1 VLIDAN
7 GVELGLPFTGAP
19 LLDAKNWRRELMP
32 KRTSDERHDKSQMNA
47 DEAPPPF
54 LSEKLIAQLQGAVSA
69 AQRKRIP
76 KPIDNVDREVERD
89 F

>member
-1 VLIDAN
+1 
-7 GVELGLPFTGAP
+7 
-19 LLDAKNWRRELMP
+19 MP
-32 KRTSDERHDKSQMNA
+32 KKTSDQRHDQSHMSA

-69 AQRKRIP
+69 AQRKRMP
-76 KPIDNVDREVERD
+76 NPIDNADRAVEKD

>member
-1 VLIDAN
+1 
-7 GVELGLPFTGAP
+7 
-19 LLDAKNWRRELMP
+19 MP
-32 KRTSDERHDKSQMNA
+32 KRTGDERHDKSRVSA
-47 DEAPPPF
+47 EEAPPPF

-76 KPIDNVDREVERD
+76 KPIDNAERAAVEKD

>member
-1 VLIDAN
+1 
-7 GVELGLPFTGAP
+7 
-19 LLDAKNWRRELMP
+19 MP
-32 KRTSDERHDKSQMNA
+32 KRTSDERLDTSHKSA
-47 DEAPPPF
+47 EEAPPPF

-76 KPIDNVDREVERD
+76 KPIDNADRAVEKD

>member
-1 VLIDAN
+1 
-7 GVELGLPFTGAP
+7 
-19 LLDAKNWRRELMP
+19 LLDAKNWRLELMP
-32 KRTSDERHDKSQMNA
+32 KRTSDESHDKSQMSA
-47 DEAPPPF
+47 DEAPPL

-76 KPIDNVDREVERD
+76 KPIDNADREVERD

>member
-1 VLIDAN
+1 
-7 GVELGLPFTGAP
+7 
-19 LLDAKNWRRELMP
+19 MP
-32 KRTSDERHDKSQMNA
+32 KRASDERHDKSRMSA
-47 DEAPPPF
+47 EEAPPPF

-76 KPIDNVDREVERD
+76 KPNDNADRSVEKD

>member
-1 VLIDAN
+1 
-7 GVELGLPFTGAP
+7 
-19 LLDAKNWRRELMP
+19 MP
-32 KRTSDERHDKSQMNA
+32 KRTSDERHDDSHESA
-47 DEAPPPF
+47 EEAAPPF

-76 KPIDNVDREVERD
+76 KPMDNADRVEKD

>member
-1 VLIDAN
+1 
-7 GVELGLPFTGAP
+7 
-19 LLDAKNWRRELMP
+19 LLDAKNWRLELMP
-32 KRTSDERHDKSQMNA
+32 KRTSDERHEKSHMNA

-76 KPIDNVDREVERD
+76 KQIDNADREVERD